1 MKYQSI
7 YYRSLFFDYF
17 LLGERAQ
24 LLTNGIENLATDKRS
39 RQNENPKAK
48 QGKNKARRRNE
59 KKKKIYVAG
68 AGNSAVTYYCCVL
81 YRTMKYDQTR
91 PDQSDRDRLDEARQL
106 VVDP

>member
-1 MKYQSI
+1 MRTQKQS
-7 YYRSLFFDYF
+7 REKTKHE
-17 LLGERAQ
+17 GG
-24 LLTNGIENLATDKRS
+24 TK
-39 RQNENPKAK
+39 
-48 QGKNKARRRNE
+48 